1 MEASRMRRWGAPSL
15 ADCFAQRSPR
25 WSLFR
30 RYSACYIKNAREQ
43 IKQNRSQPKDNQF
56 MLNQRKTQMKP
67 DESNAIPT
75 HTTKATEPMPPQKK
89 LPKSALVVL
98 GAMALVIAI
107 VIVFGIYSRVAAENR
122 LQQATLQAAIPSVN
136 VAHPQPGDRD
146 QELVLPGNTQAFID
160 SPVYAR
166 TNGYLKIWYFD
177 IGARVHK
184 RQLLAEIETP
194 ELDQQLRQARAELAT
209 AEANQNLSQI
219 TAARD
224 ENLLK
229 THSVSTQERDNAVN
243 GNAANQATVQSNQAN
258 VARLEQLQSYEKV
271 YAPFDG
277 IITARETDIGALID
291 AGANAPKE
299 LFHIASI
306 SKLRVYVAVP
316 EVYSV
321 AAQSGAPADLML
333 DEYPGETF
341 HGTLV
346 RNSDSIDQASRTL
359 LVEVD
364 VVNAGGRLKPGAYVQ
379 VHLKMP
385 ESMRSL
391 VVPANALLFRREGLQ
406 VGVVR
411 DGKAELVR
419 VTPGHDYGDSMEILS
434 GLQPTDDVILSPSDS
449 LTSGTAVE
457 ISGSKMGGT
466 VK

>member
-1 MEASRMRRWGAPSL
+1 
-15 ADCFAQRSPR
+15 
-25 WSLFR
+25 
-30 RYSACYIKNAREQ
+30 
-43 IKQNRSQPKDNQF
+43 
-56 MLNQRKTQMKP
+56 MLNQGDIAM
-67 DESNAIPT
+67 ESNQREATMVEPT
-75 HTTKATEPMPPQKK
+75 KIDPTKVAETSPGDISETKPPQAK
-89 LPKSALVVL
+89 PPRGGLVVL
-98 GAMALVIAI
+98 GAAVLVLVI
-107 VIVFGIYSRVAAENR
+107 VVVFGIHSRVAAETR
-122 LQQATLQAAIPSVN
+122 LQQATSQAAIPSVN
-136 VAHPQPGDRD
+136 VAHPQSGDRA

-160 SPVYAR
+160 APIYAR
-166 TNGYLKIWYFD
+166 TNGYLKRWYVD
-177 IGARVHK
+177 IGARVSK
-184 RQLLAEIETP
+184 GQLLAEIETP
-194 ELDQQLRQARAELAT
+194 ELDQQLSQARAELAT
-209 AEANQNLSQI
+209 AQANLNLSQI

-243 GNAANQATVQSNQAN
+243 GYAANQATVQSNQAN

-306 SKLRVYVAVP
+306 TKLRVYVAVP

-321 AAQSGAPADLML
+321 AAQSDAPADLTL

-346 RNSDSIDQASRTL
+346 RNSDSIDPASRTL

-364 VVNAGGRLKPGAYVQ
+364 VENAGGRLKPGAYVQ

-385 ESMRSL
+385 EGTRSL

-419 VTPGHDYGDSMEILS
+419 VTPGHDYGYSMEILS

-449 LTSGTAVE
+449 LTSGTPVQ
-457 ISGSKMGGT
+457 ISGSKMGGAGE
-466 VK
+466 

>member
-1 MEASRMRRWGAPSL
+1 MKSDETNATQVEKPEIVETNPAELPEQKPVRTGLPRGVLPL
-15 ADCFAQRSPR
+15 FA
-25 WSLFR
+25 
-30 RYSACYIKNAREQ
+30 AA
-43 IKQNRSQPKDNQF
+43 
-56 MLNQRKTQMKP
+56 
-67 DESNAIPT
+67 A
-75 HTTKATEPMPPQKK
+75 
-89 LPKSALVVL
+89 VVL
-98 GAMALVIAI
+98 AI
-107 VIVFGIYSRVAAENR
+107 VIVLGIHSRVAAETR
-122 LQQATLQAAIPSVN
+122 LQKATGQAAIPSVN
-136 VAHPQPGDRD
+136 VAHPQLGDRA
-146 QELVLPGNTQAFID
+146 QELVVPGNTQAFID
-160 SPVYAR
+160 SPIYAR
-166 TNGYLKIWYFD
+166 TNGYLRRWYVD
-177 IGARVHK
+177 IGARVSK
-184 RQLLAEIETP
+184 GQLLAVIETP
-194 ELDQQLRQARAELAT
+194 ELDHDVRKARADLGT
-209 AEANQNLSQI
+209 AEANFNLSQI

-224 ENLLK
+224 ENLVK
-229 THSVSTQERDNAVN
+229 TGSVSAQERDNSVN
-243 GNAANQATVQSNQAN
+243 GNAANQATVRSNQAN

-291 AGANAPKE
+291 AGANAPRE
-299 LFHIASI
+299 LFHITSI
-306 SKLRVYVAVP
+306 STLRVYVPVP

-457 ISGSKMGGT
+457 ISGSKMGRT

>member
-1 MEASRMRRWGAPSL
+1 
-15 ADCFAQRSPR
+15 
-25 WSLFR
+25 
-30 RYSACYIKNAREQ
+30 
-43 IKQNRSQPKDNQF
+43 
-56 MLNQRKTQMKP
+56 MLNQRETQMKS

-75 HTTKATEPMPPQKK
+75 DTTKATETSAGEASKTMPPQKK

-177 IGARVHK
+177 IGARVRK
-184 RQLLAEIETP
+184 GQLLAEIETP
-194 ELDQQLRQARAELAT
+194 ELDQQLRQARADLAT
-209 AEANQNLSQI
+209 MEANLNLSQI

-243 GNAANQATVQSNQAN
+243 GFAANQATVESNKAN
-258 VARLEQLQSYEKV
+258 VARLEQLQSYEKI

-299 LFHIASI
+299 LFHMASI
-306 SKLRVYVAVP
+306 NKLRVYVAVP

-321 AAQSGAPADLML
+321 AAQTGAPADLTL
-333 DEYPGETF
+333 DEYPGQTF

-346 RNSDSIDQASRTL
+346 RNSNSIDLASRTL

-364 VVNAGGRLKPGAYVQ
+364 VENADGRLKPGAYVQ

-385 ESMRSL
+385 EGTRSL

-411 DGKAELVR
+411 DGKAELVK

-434 GLQPTDDVILSPSDS
+434 GLQPTDEVILSPSDS
-449 LTSGTAVE
+449 LTSGTQVQISSPKTGGAV
-457 ISGSKMGGT
+457 K
-466 VK
+466 